1 MDKNYLNIIKQENP
15 WFWDVDKEYNLVVTD
30 DLDSILSALLLMQY
44 RLKWKIG
51 YYYNFQE
58 GLYEKTLDKNINV
71 NTDRIGVDLSS
82 TGGKGSVC
90 SKSISNHVTA
100 LHSED
105 SINKQ
110 DINLN
115 YVDKFIC
122 LRNYHSK
129 YNLNTLCLIYS
140 LLGLQPK
147 SDEEC
152 ALLLLP
158 DSAFQAHYANPN
170 YKDSYVQE
178 KILEKMDLMELYNYM
193 NKYDKNKF
201 YEAQESLR
209 IKTKFYVDDFGLQST
224 EDVNL
229 KYMCDVLDINKGL
242 LQELQGLFFLQE
254 RHKSYTDLTCKNYDK
269 SKFAT
274 FVVTSKNYCKFSK
287 VEELK

>member
-44 RLKWKIG
+44 RPKWYIG

-58 GLYEKTLDKNINV
+58 GLYEKTLDINL

-82 TGGKGSVC
+82 TSGKGSVC
-90 SKSISNHVTA
+90 SKCISNHVTA
-100 LHSED
+100 LQPDER
-105 SINKQ
+105 INKQ

-129 YNLNTLCLIYS
+129 YNLNTLCLVYS

-147 SDEEC
+147 TDEEC

-170 YKDSYVQE
+170 YKDSYVQK
-178 KILEKMDLMELYNYM
+178 KILEKMDLMELYDFM
-193 NKYDKNKF
+193 NKYNKNKF
-201 YEAQESLR
+201 YEAQETLS
-209 IKTKFYVDDFGLQST
+209 IKSKFYTDELGIYSG

-229 KYMCDVLDINKGL
+229 KYMCGVLGINERL
-242 LQELQGLFFLQE
+242 LEELQGFFYLQE

-269 SKFAT
+269 SQFAT
-274 FVVTSKNYCKFSK
+274 FVVTSKKYCKFSK
-287 VEELK
+287 AEELKDE